1 MNTDWLEDG
10 RKIPDDVMFYLRRMA
25 VNAVRKLGYSPE
37 TIAETYNFNRSCIY
51 RWLNQYD
58 QGGFDALE
66 SKMPPGAEP
75 LITVKIEEWLKNTI
89 LGSTPVKF
97 GYDTNLWTCTIIA
110 NLLKQEFNIDVSDS
124 TIRLHLKAMNFS
136 CQKHEYQDLKM
147 DDKDVD
153 NFLNNKF
160 PIIQQV
166 AQKIDADIAF
176 EDEAGVGVMT
186 RHGKTWGLR
195 GKTPVVKVNM
205 VRGGYNVLSAV
216 TAQGGMDYLIKDET
230 INGSNYIE
238 FLEQLIEDRDRPL
251 ILLVDH
257 ATFHKSKEV
266 RQYVRANRK
275 KLRVFFLP
283 KRAPAYNPDEQVW
296 NEVKNNYIR
305 KQPIRNSRDLKI
317 RLTEA
322 LDSLRDNT
330 QRIISFF
337 QLPRTKYAAGVA

>member
-136 CQKHEYQDLKM
+136 CQQPEYQDLKM

-160 PIIQQV
+160 PLIQQV

-317 RLTEA
+317 A
-322 LDSLRDNT
+322 WFA
-330 QRIISFF
+330 I
-337 QLPRTKYAAGVA
+337 

>member
-89 LGSTPVKF
+89 LDSTPVKF

-124 TIRLHLKAMNFS
+124 TIRLHLKAMNLS
-136 CQKHEYQDLKM
+136 CQKPEYQDVKM

-153 NFLNNKF
+153 NFINNKF
-160 PIIQQV
+160 PLIQQV

-216 TAQGGMDYLIKDET
+216 TAQGGMDYLIQDEN
-230 INGSNYIE
+230 INGSKYIE

-266 RQYVRANRK
+266 RQYVRANRE

-305 KQPIRNSRDLKI
+305 KQPIRNSKDLKI

-330 QRIISFF
+330 KRIISFF
-337 QLPRTKYAAGVA
+337 QSPRTKYAAGVA

>member
-89 LGSTPVKF
+89 LDSTPVKF

-124 TIRLHLKAMNFS
+124 TIRLHLKAMNLS
-136 CQKHEYQDLKM
+136 CQKPEYQDVKM

-153 NFLNNKF
+153 NFINNKF
-160 PIIQQV
+160 PLIQQV

-216 TAQGGMDYLIKDET
+216 TAQGGMDYLIQDEN
-230 INGSNYIE
+230 INGSKYIE
-238 FLEQLIEDRDRPL
+238 FLERNRLDPPTSGRNLCP
-251 ILLVDH
+251 ILL
-257 ATFHKSKEV
+257 
-266 RQYVRANRK
+266 
-275 KLRVFFLP
+275 
-283 KRAPAYNPDEQVW
+283 
-296 NEVKNNYIR
+296 
-305 KQPIRNSRDLKI
+305 
-317 RLTEA
+317 
-322 LDSLRDNT
+322 
-330 QRIISFF
+330 
-337 QLPRTKYAAGVA
+337 

>member
-89 LGSTPVKF
+89 LDSTPVKF

-124 TIRLHLKAMNFS
+124 TIRLHLKAMNLS
-136 CQKHEYQDLKM
+136 CQKPEYQDVKM

-153 NFLNNKF
+153 NFINNKF
-160 PIIQQV
+160 PLIQQV

-216 TAQGGMDYLIKDET
+216 TAQGGMDYLIQDEN
-230 INGSNYIE
+230 INGSKYIE

-266 RQYVRANRK
+266 RQYVRANRE

-305 KQPIRNSRDLKI
+305 KQPIRNSKDLKI

-330 QRIISFF
+330 KRIISFF
-337 QLPRTKYAAGVA
+337 QLPRTKYAAGVD

>member
-89 LGSTPVKF
+89 LDSTPVKF

-124 TIRLHLKAMNFS
+124 TIRLHLKAMNLS
-136 CQKHEYQDLKM
+136 CQKPEYQDVKM

-153 NFLNNKF
+153 NFINNKF
-160 PIIQQV
+160 PLIQQV

-216 TAQGGMDYLIKDET
+216 TAQGGMDYLIQDEN
-230 INGSNYIE
+230 INGSKYIE

-266 RQYVRANRK
+266 RQYVRANRE

-330 QRIISFF
+330 KRIISFF